1 MTNASSPQTLT
12 PDAIALLNAV
22 AGGIGF
28 KDAGT
33 TPGVQL
39 HGPGGLLATP
49 GLNKQVINAM
59 IMPRGLSGRLPVRPS
74 VDTNE
79 IFAILTGL
87 LASTGTEPTAQC
99 ADWPMVGQF
108 KVCRQQHPF
117 GQQGRTSQVLNVKY
131 AGQVVNRGEFT
142 DNVLFGGAAMGDN
155 NPPAPINWATVLQT
169 EAEKKLGELY
179 AGYFRDYARYIYT
192 GNPQTTAGSQ
202 GWMQYRGLDMLIAT
216 GKRDAI
222 TGTLCPAADSIVVD
236 FNGLNANANNG
247 ANGATV
253 YGVLANVVTNLERL
267 SEQLGFEVKWAIA
280 GRYGAFWALTNIWP
294 CVYATTGCAVN
305 TVIKTDSATEMATMR
320 DDMRQGRYLLIEG
333 KRYEFIVDDMIVED
347 PAAGGVVGTYESDL
361 YFVPLTANG
370 EPVLFWEYF
379 PFNEQAITAAS
390 KMAPQ
395 GYFSVLQNGRFLQV
409 RQSPTHT
416 CVQVEIIERPR
427 LILLT
432 PFLAAR
438 FTNLRYTISIH
449 ERDAFPTETYF
460 ANGGAINTPLPYFYP
475 NSGAA
480 G

>member
-1 MTNASSPQTLT
+1 M
-12 PDAIALLNAV
+12 PDATPTLDPGAIQMLNWLASY
-22 AGGIGF
+22 

-33 TPGVQL
+33 TPGAQV

-49 GLNKQVINAM
+49 GLNRQVVNAM

-74 VDTNE
+74 TDTNE

-87 LASTGTEPTAQC
+87 LASTGAEPTAQC

-117 GQQGRTSQVLNVKY
+117 GQQGRTSQVLNIKY

-142 DNVLFGGAAMGDN
+142 DNVLFGQPNMGDN
-155 NPPAPINWATVLQT
+155 TLPGQIDWNRALQT
-169 EAEKKLGELY
+169 EAEKKLAELY

-192 GNPQTTAGSQ
+192 GNPQTTAGSA
-202 GWMQYRGLDMLIAT
+202 GWQQYRGLDLLIAT

-222 TGTLCPAADSIVVD
+222 TGVACPAADSIVID
-236 FNGLNANANNG
+236 LNGTNATS
-247 ANGATV
+247 NGATI

-267 SEQLGFEVKWAIA
+267 SEQLGFEVKWALTM
-280 GRYGAFWALTNIWP
+280 RYGAFWALTNIWP
-294 CVYATTGCAVN
+294 CVYATVGCNIN
-305 TVIKTDSATEMATMR
+305 TVVRSSSAEEMTNMR
-320 DDMRQGRYLLIEG
+320 DAMRDGRYLYIEG
-333 KRYEFIVDDMIVED
+333 KKYEVIIDDTITEEV
-347 PAAGGVVGTYESDL
+347 AAGGVVGTYESDI

-379 PFNEQAITAAS
+379 PFNQQAIAAAGA
-390 KMAPQ
+390 MAPQ
-395 GYFSVLQNGRFLQV
+395 GYFNVLQNGRFLQV

-438 FTNLRYTISIH
+438 FTNMRYTISVH

-460 ANGGAINTPLPYFYP
+460 ANGGATTTPLPYFYP
-475 NSGAA
+475 NATG